1 MSVGD
6 LSDVNKELIHIRFIN
21 TTSSSSSELFI
32 LRMVLCQHLQGNCSN
47 SFIPLVVCILRL
59 LFCKY

>member
-6 LSDVNKELIHIRFIN
+6 LSDVNKELIHIRFMN

-32 LRMVLCQHLQGNCSN
+32 LRMV
-47 SFIPLVVCILRL
+47 
-59 LFCKY
+59 